1 MYSNIHVD
9 PDGISTIIAN
19 LNVEKEN
26 IKRVYENI
34 QTDTKGMLEYWGGT
48 TGELVNTDL
57 SKDILVF
64 DKIIQEIED
73 YIKFLDNMLVAYKIM
88 DASIKAK
95 MEENEAV
102 QAY

>member
-1 MYSNIHVD
+1 MHSNIHVD
-9 PDGISTIIAN
+9 PDGISTIITN
-19 LNVEKEN
+19 LNTEKEN
-26 IKRVYENI
+26 IKRIYENF
-34 QTDTKGMLEYWGGT
+34 QTDTKGMVEYWAGT

-57 SKDILVF
+57 SKDILTF
-64 DKIIQEIED
+64 EKIIEEIEE

-95 MEENEAV
+95 MEENEAM